1 MASAAVRAQVAAKW
15 QESFNRLNRNEPGIS
30 GLLAFSEAWT
40 LAIEFLKP
48 RDLSDPAPQKQ
59 YDLNKVRAAFG
70 VVGECRRLPVMME
83 VFLEDMRKSQH
94 LITREVE
101 AYMTLYEVKV
111 PAPLQFVVSLNSSS
125 QSNSDPEAIRSL
137 VYRLVEW
144 YSAWKPTADLGP
156 TMISAYTLAF
166 QTHIFSVLPPS
177 FARGIK
183 ALVSATLQRTV
194 SQSQDPQD
202 RLLWQ
207 AFDTLSLID
216 RYETLIASIGYEFI
230 ESYVEETCARKWS
243 EPMLATLRAWMIDK
257 IVPWMLYPFARGA
270 TNADEAKTMMQGVGS
285 RFDFH
290 MHKTLCNLRT
300 KEIFDI
306 IVDFPESAGALQD
319 LKECLA
325 RVDQR
330 ADLVQALRQANNKRL
345 LHPGADTKD
354 ILTHY
359 VSTIK
364 CLRIVDPPG
373 VLLFKVADPTRRYL
387 RDRPDTIRCIVASL
401 VGDGESGDSL
411 VDENDPILPL
421 QQPEMENYSD
431 PEWNPEP
438 IDAGPDFRASKSSD
452 VISTIVSIYDTKDLF
467 VKELQVLLA
476 QRLLAVKDGNFDRE
490 RRNVEILKIR
500 FGEAALQVC
509 EVMLRDMTDS
519 RRIDQHVQSQK
530 VSSMHPTIISR
541 HFWPALESSDMVMP
555 GQFQIL
561 QEQYAQ
567 EFSIFKPD
575 KVLRWLPHLGR
586 VHLQLELEDRT
597 LEADVPP
604 LEAAFIELFS
614 EKDVWTVDELVL
626 RSGSINRNAAVKALA
641 TWVDMHVL
649 KEDSEGVFRLLSV
662 AEGPTPGSRPQAPKP
677 AEAGELPPVMSV
689 QQQQAEQMKMYWKFI
704 EGMLTNLGSLPLD
717 RIQSMLKFAPGYDR
731 TVEQLG
737 SFMEAARRE
746 GLVNIKDGMWRLGK

>member
-30 GLLAFSEAWT
+30 GLMTFSEAWT

-48 RDLSDPAPQKQ
+48 RDLSDPAPPKQ

-101 AYMTLYEVKV
+101 AYMTLYE
-111 PAPLQFVVSLNSSS
+111 N
-125 QSNSDPEAIRSL
+125 NSDPEAIRSL

-144 YSAWKPTADLGP
+144 YNAWKPTADLGP

-183 ALVSATLQRTV
+183 AVVSATLQLTV

-202 RLLWQ
+202 RVLWQ

-230 ESYVEETCARKWS
+230 ESYVEETCAGKWS
-243 EPMLATLRAWMIDK
+243 EPVLATLRAWMVDK

-306 IVDFPESAGALQD
+306 IVDFPDSAGALQD

-411 VDENDPILPL
+411 VDDNDPIQPL

-467 VKELQVLLA
+467 IKELQVLLA

-530 VSSMHPTIISR
+530 ASSMHPTIISR

-561 QEQYAQ
+561 QEQYAK
-567 EFSIFKPD
+567 EFSVFKPD

-614 EKDVWTVDELVL
+614 EKDVWTIDELVL
-626 RSGSINRNAAVKALA
+626 RSGSVNRNAAVKALA

-662 AEGPTPGSRPQAPKP
+662 AEGPTPRSRLQAPKP
-677 AEAGELPPVMSV
+677 AETGELPPVMSV
-689 QQQQAEQMKMYWKFI
+689 QQQQAEQMRMYWKFI

-731 TVEQLG
+731 TAEQLG

-746 GLVNIKDGMWRLGK
+746 GLVNVKDGMWRLGK

>member
-40 LAIEFLKP
+40 LAMEFLKP
-48 RDLSDPAPQKQ
+48 RDLNDPAPRKQ
-59 YDLNKVRAAFG
+59 YDLNQVMAAFG
-70 VVGECRRLPVMME
+70 VINECRRLPVMME
-83 VFLEDMRKSQH
+83 GFLEDMRKSQH

-101 AYMTLYEVKV
+101 AYMTLYE
-111 PAPLQFVVSLNSSS
+111 
-125 QSNSDPEAIRSL
+125 SNSDPEAIRSL

-144 YSAWKPTADLGP
+144 YNAWKPTADFGP
-156 TMISAYTLAF
+156 TMTSAYNLTF

-243 EPMLATLRAWMIDK
+243 EPMLPTLRTWMIDK

-306 IVDFPESAGALQD
+306 IVDFPDSAGALQD

-364 CLRIVDPPG
+364 CLRIIDPPG

-411 VDENDPILPL
+411 VDDNDPIQPL

-467 VKELQVLLA
+467 IKELQVLLA

-519 RRIDQHVQSQK
+519 RRIDQHVQSQN

-555 GQFQIL
+555 GQFQTL
-561 QEQYAQ
+561 QEQYAK
-567 EFSIFKPD
+567 EFSVFKPD

-626 RSGSINRNAAVKALA
+626 RSGSVNRNAAVKALA

-662 AEGPTPGSRPQAPKP
+662 AEVPTPGSRPQAPKP
-677 AEAGELPPVMSV
+677 EAEELPPVMSV
-689 QQQQAEQMKMYWKFI
+689 QQQQAEQMKVYWKFI

-746 GLVNIKDGMWRLGK
+746 GLVNVKDGMWRIGK

>member
-48 RDLSDPAPQKQ
+48 RDLNDPAPRKQ
-59 YDLNKVRAAFG
+59 YDLNQVMAAFG
-70 VVGECRRLPVMME
+70 VVNECRRLPVMME
-83 VFLEDMRKSQH
+83 GFLEDMRKSQH

-101 AYMTLYEVKV
+101 AYMTLYE
-111 PAPLQFVVSLNSSS
+111 
-125 QSNSDPEAIRSL
+125 SNSDPEAIRSL

-144 YSAWKPTADLGP
+144 YNAWKPTADFGP
-156 TMISAYTLAF
+156 TMTSAYTLTF

-202 RLLWQ
+202 RVLWQ

-243 EPMLATLRAWMIDK
+243 EPMLPTLRTWMIDK

-306 IVDFPESAGALQD
+306 IIDFPDSAGALQD

-364 CLRIVDPPG
+364 CLRIIDPPG

-411 VDENDPILPL
+411 VDDNDPIQPL

-467 VKELQVLLA
+467 IKELQVLLA

-519 RRIDQHVQSQK
+519 RRIDQHVQSQN

-555 GQFQIL
+555 GQFQTL
-561 QEQYAQ
+561 QEQYAK
-567 EFSIFKPD
+567 EFSVFKPD

-626 RSGSINRNAAVKALA
+626 RSGSVNRNAAVKALV

-662 AEGPTPGSRPQAPKP
+662 AEVPTAGSRPQAPKS

-737 SFMEAARRE
+737 GFMEAARRE
-746 GLVNIKDGMWRLGK
+746 GLVNVKDGMWRLGK

>member
-1 MASAAVRAQVAAKW
+1 
-15 QESFNRLNRNEPGIS
+15 
-30 GLLAFSEAWT
+30 
-40 LAIEFLKP
+40 
-48 RDLSDPAPQKQ
+48 
-59 YDLNKVRAAFG
+59 
-70 VVGECRRLPVMME
+70 MME

-101 AYMTLYEVKV
+101 AYMTLYE
-111 PAPLQFVVSLNSSS
+111 
-125 QSNSDPEAIRSL
+125 SNSDPETIRSL

-144 YSAWKPTADLGP
+144 YNAWKPTADLGP

-202 RLLWQ
+202 RVLWQ

-243 EPMLATLRAWMIDK
+243 EPMLATLRTWMIDK

-411 VDENDPILPL
+411 VDDNDPIQPL

-452 VISTIVSIYDTKDLF
+452 IISTIVSIYDTKDLF
-467 VKELQVLLA
+467 IKELQVLLA

-519 RRIDQHVQSQK
+519 RRIDQHVQSQTA
-530 VSSMHPTIISR
+530 SSMHPTIISR
-541 HFWPALESSDMVMP
+541 HFWPALESSDMIMP

-561 QEQYAQ
+561 QEQYAK
-567 EFSIFKPD
+567 EFSVFKPD

-626 RSGSINRNAAVKALA
+626 RSGSVNRNAAVKALA

-649 KEDSEGVFRLLSV
+649 KEESEGIFRLLSV
-662 AEGPTPGSRPQAPKP
+662 AEGPTPGGRPQALKP
-677 AEAGELPPVMSV
+677 AETGELPPVMSV

-746 GLVNIKDGMWRLGK
+746 SLVNVKDGMWRLGK

>member
-48 RDLSDPAPQKQ
+48 RDLNDPTPQKQ
-59 YDLNKVRAAFG
+59 YDLNQVRAAFG
-70 VVGECRRLPVMME
+70 VVSECRRLPVMME

-101 AYMTLYEVKV
+101 AYMALYE
-111 PAPLQFVVSLNSSS
+111 
-125 QSNSDPEAIRSL
+125 SNSDPEAIRSL

-144 YSAWKPTADLGP
+144 YNAWKPTADLGP

-202 RLLWQ
+202 RVLWQ

-243 EPMLATLRAWMIDK
+243 EPMLATLRTWMIDK

-411 VDENDPILPL
+411 VDDNDPIQPL

-452 VISTIVSIYDTKDLF
+452 IISTIVSIYDTKDLF
-467 VKELQVLLA
+467 IKELQVLLA

-519 RRIDQHVQSQK
+519 RRIDQHVQSQTA
-530 VSSMHPTIISR
+530 SSMHPTIISR
-541 HFWPALESSDMVMP
+541 HFWPTLESSDMVMP

-561 QEQYAQ
+561 QEQYAK
-567 EFSIFKPD
+567 EFSVFKPD

-626 RSGSINRNAAVKALA
+626 RSGSVNRNAAVKALA

-649 KEDSEGVFRLLSV
+649 KEESEGIFRLLSV

-677 AEAGELPPVMSV
+677 AETGELPPVMSV

-746 GLVNIKDGMWRLGK
+746 SLVNVKDGMWRLGK

>member
-48 RDLSDPAPQKQ
+48 RDLNDPAPRKQ
-59 YDLNKVRAAFG
+59 YDLNQVMAAFG
-70 VVGECRRLPVMME
+70 VVNECRRLPVMME
-83 VFLEDMRKSQH
+83 GFLEDMRKSQH

-101 AYMTLYEVKV
+101 AYMTLYE
-111 PAPLQFVVSLNSSS
+111 
-125 QSNSDPEAIRSL
+125 SNSDPEAIRSL

-144 YSAWKPTADLGP
+144 YNAWKPTADFGP
-156 TMISAYTLAF
+156 TMTSAYTLTF

-183 ALVSATLQRTV
+183 ALVSATLQHRV
-194 SQSQDPQD
+194 
-202 RLLWQ
+202 LWQ

-243 EPMLATLRAWMIDK
+243 EPMLPTLRTWMIDK

-306 IVDFPESAGALQD
+306 IIDFPDSAGALQD

-364 CLRIVDPPG
+364 CLRIIDPPG

-411 VDENDPILPL
+411 VDDNDPIQPL

-467 VKELQVLLA
+467 IKELQVLLA

-519 RRIDQHVQSQK
+519 RRIDQHVQSQN

-555 GQFQIL
+555 GQFQTL
-561 QEQYAQ
+561 QEQYAK
-567 EFSIFKPD
+567 EFSVFKPD

-626 RSGSINRNAAVKALA
+626 RSGSVNRNAAVKALV

-662 AEGPTPGSRPQAPKP
+662 AEVPTAGT
-677 AEAGELPPVMSV
+677 EAGELPPVMSV

-737 SFMEAARRE
+737 GFMEAARRE
-746 GLVNIKDGMWRLGK
+746 GLVNVKDGMWRLGK

>member
-1 MASAAVRAQVAAKW
+1 
-15 QESFNRLNRNEPGIS
+15 
-30 GLLAFSEAWT
+30 
-40 LAIEFLKP
+40 
-48 RDLSDPAPQKQ
+48 
-59 YDLNKVRAAFG
+59 
-70 VVGECRRLPVMME
+70 
-83 VFLEDMRKSQH
+83 MRKSQH
-94 LITREVE
+94 LITQEVE
-101 AYMTLYEVKV
+101 AYMTLYE
-111 PAPLQFVVSLNSSS
+111 
-125 QSNSDPEAIRSL
+125 SNSDPEAIRSL
-137 VYRLVEW
+137 VYRLVDW
-144 YSAWKPTADLGP
+144 YNAWKPTADLGP

-166 QTHIFSVLPPS
+166 QTHVFSVLPPS

-202 RLLWQ
+202 RVLWQ

-230 ESYVEETCARKWS
+230 ESYVEETCAGKWS

-306 IVDFPESAGALQD
+306 IVDFPESMGALQD

-330 ADLVQALRQANNKRL
+330 ADLVQALRHANNKRL

-354 ILTHY
+354 ILSHY

-411 VDENDPILPL
+411 VDENDPIQPL

-519 RRIDQHVQSQK
+519 RRIDQHVQSQTT
-530 VSSMHPTIISR
+530 STMHPTIISR
-541 HFWPALESSDMVMP
+541 HFWPALESSNMVMP

-561 QEQYAQ
+561 QEKYAQ
-567 EFSIFKPD
+567 EFSVFKPD

-586 VHLQLELEDRT
+586 VHLELELEDRT

-626 RSGSINRNAAVKALA
+626 RSGSVNRNAAVKALA

-662 AEGPTPGSRPQAPKP
+662 TEGPTPGSRPQAPKP

-689 QQQQAEQMKMYWKFI
+689 QQQQAEQMKIYWKFI

-731 TVEQLG
+731 SVEQLG

-746 GLVNIKDGMWRLGK
+746 GLVNVKDGMWRLGK

>member
-15 QESFNRLNRNEPGIS
+15 QESFNRLNRSQPGIS

-48 RDLSDPAPQKQ
+48 RDLNDPAPQKQ
-59 YDLNKVRAAFG
+59 HDLNQVRAAFG

-101 AYMTLYEVKV
+101 AYMTLYEVKGS
-111 PAPLQFVVSLNSSS
+111 APLQCVVSLNASS
-125 QSNSDPEAIRSL
+125 QSNSDPESIRSL

-144 YSAWKPTADLGP
+144 YNAWKPTTDLGP

-194 SQSQDPQD
+194 SQLQDPQD
-202 RLLWQ
+202 RVLWQ

-216 RYETLIASIGYEFI
+216 RYETLIASVGYEFI
-230 ESYVEETCARKWS
+230 ESYVEETCARRWS
-243 EPMLATLRAWMIDK
+243 KPMLATLRAWMIDK

-300 KEIFDI
+300 QEIFDI

-411 VDENDPILPL
+411 VDENDPIQPL

-530 VSSMHPTIISR
+530 ASSMHPTIISR

-555 GQFQIL
+555 EQFQIL
-561 QEQYAQ
+561 QEQYSK
-567 EFSIFKPD
+567 EFSVFKPD

-597 LEADVPP
+597 LHS
-604 LEAAFIELFS
+604 FELFS

-626 RSGSINRNAAVKALA
+626 RSGSVNRNAAVKALA

-662 AEGPTPGSRPQAPKP
+662 AEGHAPGSRLQAPKP
-677 AEAGELPPVMSV
+677 EAGELPPVMSV
-689 QQQQAEQMKMYWKFI
+689 QQQQAEQMKMYWKQNGAKFI

-746 GLVNIKDGMWRLGK
+746 GLVNVKDSMWRLGK

>member
-30 GLLAFSEAWT
+30 GLLAFSE
-40 LAIEFLKP
+40 FLKP

-59 YDLNKVRAAFG
+59 YDLNQVRAAFG
-70 VVGECRRLPVMME
+70 VVSECRRLPVMME

-101 AYMTLYEVKV
+101 AYMTLYE
-111 PAPLQFVVSLNSSS
+111 
-125 QSNSDPEAIRSL
+125 SNSDPEAIRSL

-144 YSAWKPTADLGP
+144 YNAWKPTADLGP

-202 RLLWQ
+202 RVLWQ

-243 EPMLATLRAWMIDK
+243 EPMLATLRGWMIDK

-411 VDENDPILPL
+411 VDDNDPIQPL

-467 VKELQVLLA
+467 IKELQVLLA

-519 RRIDQHVQSQK
+519 RRIDQHVQSQTA
-530 VSSMHPTIISR
+530 SFMHPTIISR
-541 HFWPALESSDMVMP
+541 HFWPALESSGMVMP

-561 QEQYAQ
+561 QEQYAK
-567 EFSIFKPD
+567 EFSVFKPD

-662 AEGPTPGSRPQAPKP
+662 AEGPTPGSRPQVPKP

-737 SFMEAARRE
+737 NFMEAARRE
-746 GLVNIKDGMWRLGK
+746 GLVNVKDGMWRLGK

>member
-1 MASAAVRAQVAAKW
+1 
-15 QESFNRLNRNEPGIS
+15 
-30 GLLAFSEAWT
+30 
-40 LAIEFLKP
+40 
-48 RDLSDPAPQKQ
+48 
-59 YDLNKVRAAFG
+59 
-70 VVGECRRLPVMME
+70 
-83 VFLEDMRKSQH
+83 
-94 LITREVE
+94 
-101 AYMTLYEVKV
+101 
-111 PAPLQFVVSLNSSS
+111 
-125 QSNSDPEAIRSL
+125 
-137 VYRLVEW
+137 
-144 YSAWKPTADLGP
+144 
-156 TMISAYTLAF
+156 
-166 QTHIFSVLPPS
+166 
-177 FARGIK
+177 
-183 ALVSATLQRTV
+183 
-194 SQSQDPQD
+194 
-202 RLLWQ
+202 
-207 AFDTLSLID
+207 
-216 RYETLIASIGYEFI
+216 
-230 ESYVEETCARKWS
+230 
-243 EPMLATLRAWMIDK
+243 
-257 IVPWMLYPFARGA
+257 
-270 TNADEAKTMMQGVGS
+270 MMQGVGS

-411 VDENDPILPL
+411 VDDNDPIQPL

-467 VKELQVLLA
+467 IKELQVLLA

-519 RRIDQHVQSQK
+519 RRIDQHVQSQTA
-530 VSSMHPTIISR
+530 SSMHPTIISR

-561 QEQYAQ
+561 QEQYAK
-567 EFSIFKPD
+567 EFSVFKPD

-626 RSGSINRNAAVKALA
+626 RSGSINRNAAVKALG
-641 TWVDMHVL
+641 TWVDMHIL

-662 AEGPTPGSRPQAPKP
+662 AESPTPGSRPQAPKP

-746 GLVNIKDGMWRLGK
+746 GLVNVKDGMWRLGK

>member
-1 MASAAVRAQVAAKW
+1 
-15 QESFNRLNRNEPGIS
+15 
-30 GLLAFSEAWT
+30 
-40 LAIEFLKP
+40 
-48 RDLSDPAPQKQ
+48 
-59 YDLNKVRAAFG
+59 
-70 VVGECRRLPVMME
+70 
-83 VFLEDMRKSQH
+83 MRKSQH

-101 AYMTLYEVKV
+101 AYMTLYE
-111 PAPLQFVVSLNSSS
+111 
-125 QSNSDPEAIRSL
+125 SNSDPEAIRSL

-144 YSAWKPTADLGP
+144 YNAWKPTADFGP
-156 TMISAYTLAF
+156 TMTSAYNLTF

-243 EPMLATLRAWMIDK
+243 EPMLPTLRTWMIDK

-306 IVDFPESAGALQD
+306 IVDFPDSAGALQD

-364 CLRIVDPPG
+364 CLRIIDPPG

-411 VDENDPILPL
+411 VDDNDPIQPL

-467 VKELQVLLA
+467 IKELQVLLA

-519 RRIDQHVQSQK
+519 RRIDQHVQSQN

-555 GQFQIL
+555 GQFQTL
-561 QEQYAQ
+561 QEQYAK
-567 EFSIFKPD
+567 EFSVFKPD

-626 RSGSINRNAAVKALA
+626 RSGSVNRNAAVKALA

-662 AEGPTPGSRPQAPKP
+662 AEVPTPGSRPQAPKP
-677 AEAGELPPVMSV
+677 AEAEELPPVMSV
-689 QQQQAEQMKMYWKFI
+689 QQQQAEQMKVYWKFI

-746 GLVNIKDGMWRLGK
+746 GLVNVKDGMWRIGK

>member
-1 MASAAVRAQVAAKW
+1 
-15 QESFNRLNRNEPGIS
+15 
-30 GLLAFSEAWT
+30 
-40 LAIEFLKP
+40 
-48 RDLSDPAPQKQ
+48 
-59 YDLNKVRAAFG
+59 
-70 VVGECRRLPVMME
+70 
-83 VFLEDMRKSQH
+83 MRKSQH
-94 LITREVE
+94 LITQEVE
-101 AYMTLYEVKV
+101 AYMTLYE
-111 PAPLQFVVSLNSSS
+111 
-125 QSNSDPEAIRSL
+125 SNSDPEAIRSL
-137 VYRLVEW
+137 VYRLVDW
-144 YSAWKPTADLGP
+144 YNAWKPTADLGP

-166 QTHIFSVLPPS
+166 QTHVFSVLPPS

-202 RLLWQ
+202 RVLWQ

-230 ESYVEETCARKWS
+230 ESYVEETCAGKWS

-306 IVDFPESAGALQD
+306 IVDFPESMGALQD

-330 ADLVQALRQANNKRL
+330 ADLVQALRHANNKRL

-354 ILTHY
+354 ILSHY

-411 VDENDPILPL
+411 VDENDPIQPL

-519 RRIDQHVQSQK
+519 RRIDQHVQSQTT
-530 VSSMHPTIISR
+530 STMHPTIISR
-541 HFWPALESSDMVMP
+541 HFWPALESSNMVMP

-561 QEQYAQ
+561 QEKYAQ
-567 EFSIFKPD
+567 EFSVFKPD

-586 VHLQLELEDRT
+586 VHLELELEDRT

-626 RSGSINRNAAVKALA
+626 RSGSVNRNAAVKALA

-662 AEGPTPGSRPQAPKP
+662 TEGPTPGSRPQALKP

-689 QQQQAEQMKMYWKFI
+689 QQQQAEQMKIYWKFI

-731 TVEQLG
+731 SVEQLG

-746 GLVNIKDGMWRLGK
+746 GLVNVKDGMWRLGK

>member
-1 MASAAVRAQVAAKW
+1 MASNAVRAQVAAKW
-15 QESFNRLNRNEPGIS
+15 QESFNRLNRGEPGIS

-40 LAIEFLKP
+40 LATEFLRP
-48 RDLSDPAPQKQ
+48 RDLSDPTPRKQ
-59 YDLNKVRAAFG
+59 YDLNQVRVAFG
-70 VVGECRRLPVMME
+70 VIGECRRLPVMME

-94 LITREVE
+94 LITREVD
-101 AYMTLYEVKV
+101 AYMALYE
-111 PAPLQFVVSLNSSS
+111 
-125 QSNSDPEAIRSL
+125 SNSDPESIRSL

-144 YSAWKPTADLGP
+144 YDAWKPTTDLGS
-156 TMISAYTLAF
+156 TIISAYTLAF
-166 QTHIFSVLPPS
+166 QTHLFSVLPPS

-183 ALVSATLQRTV
+183 ALVSATLQRIIC
-194 SQSQDPQD
+194 QSQDPQD
-202 RLLWQ
+202 RVLWQ
-207 AFDTLSLID
+207 AFDTLNLID
-216 RYETLIASIGYEFI
+216 RYESLIASIGYEII
-230 ESYVEETCARKWS
+230 ESHVMETCAGEWT
-243 EPMLATLRAWMIDK
+243 EPMLGTLRAWMVDN
-257 IVPWMLYPFARGA
+257 IVPWMLHPFARGA

-290 MHKTLCNLRT
+290 MHKTLCSLRT
-300 KEIFDI
+300 HEMFNI

-330 ADLVQALRQANNKRL
+330 ADLVHALRRAIDKRL
-345 LHPGADTKD
+345 LHPGADTKV
-354 ILTHY
+354 ILGQY

-364 CLRIVDPPG
+364 CLRIIDPPG
-373 VLLFKVADPTRRYL
+373 VLLFKVADPIRRYL

-401 VGDGESGDSL
+401 VGDGKSEDSL
-411 VDENDPILPL
+411 VDENEPIQPL

-431 PEWNPEP
+431 PDWNPEP

-452 VISTIVSIYDTKDLF
+452 IISTIVSIYDTKDLF

-476 QRLLAVKDGNFDRE
+476 QRLLAVKDGNIDDE

-519 RRIDQHVQSQK
+519 RRIDQHVQSQNA
-530 VSSMHPTIISR
+530 SSMHPTIISR
-541 HFWPALESSDMVMP
+541 NFWPALGSGDIVMP

-561 QEQYAQ
+561 QEQYAK
-567 EFSIFKPD
+567 EFSVFKPD

-614 EKDVWTVDELVL
+614 EKDIWTVDELVL
-626 RSGSINRNAAVKALA
+626 RVGSINKSAAVKALA

-662 AEGPTPGSRPQAPKP
+662 AEGPTPESRPQVHKP
-677 AEAGELPPVMSV
+677 AEEEAGELPPVMSV

-717 RIQSMLKFAPGYDR
+717 RIQTMLKFAPGYDR

-746 GLVNIKDGMWRLGK
+746 GLVNVKDGVWRLGK

>member
-1 MASAAVRAQVAAKW
+1 
-15 QESFNRLNRNEPGIS
+15 
-30 GLLAFSEAWT
+30 
-40 LAIEFLKP
+40 
-48 RDLSDPAPQKQ
+48 
-59 YDLNKVRAAFG
+59 
-70 VVGECRRLPVMME
+70 
-83 VFLEDMRKSQH
+83 
-94 LITREVE
+94 
-101 AYMTLYEVKV
+101 
-111 PAPLQFVVSLNSSS
+111 
-125 QSNSDPEAIRSL
+125 
-137 VYRLVEW
+137 
-144 YSAWKPTADLGP
+144 
-156 TMISAYTLAF
+156 
-166 QTHIFSVLPPS
+166 
-177 FARGIK
+177 
-183 ALVSATLQRTV
+183 
-194 SQSQDPQD
+194 
-202 RLLWQ
+202 
-207 AFDTLSLID
+207 
-216 RYETLIASIGYEFI
+216 
-230 ESYVEETCARKWS
+230 
-243 EPMLATLRAWMIDK
+243 
-257 IVPWMLYPFARGA
+257 
-270 TNADEAKTMMQGVGS
+270 MQP
-285 RFDFH
+285 
-290 MHKTLCNLRT
+290 

-306 IVDFPESAGALQD
+306 IVDFPESMGALQD

-330 ADLVQALRQANNKRL
+330 ADLVQALRHANNKRL

-354 ILTHY
+354 ILSHY

-411 VDENDPILPL
+411 VDENDPIQPL

-519 RRIDQHVQSQK
+519 RRIDQHVQSQTT
-530 VSSMHPTIISR
+530 STMHPTIISR
-541 HFWPALESSDMVMP
+541 HFWPALESSNMVMP

-561 QEQYAQ
+561 QEKYAQ
-567 EFSIFKPD
+567 EFSVFKPD

-586 VHLQLELEDRT
+586 VHLELELEDRT

-626 RSGSINRNAAVKALA
+626 RSGSVNRNAAVKALA

-662 AEGPTPGSRPQAPKP
+662 TEGPTPGSRPQALKP

-689 QQQQAEQMKMYWKFI
+689 QQQQAEQMKIYWKFI

-731 TVEQLG
+731 SVEQLG

-746 GLVNIKDGMWRLGK
+746 GLVNVKDGMWRLGK